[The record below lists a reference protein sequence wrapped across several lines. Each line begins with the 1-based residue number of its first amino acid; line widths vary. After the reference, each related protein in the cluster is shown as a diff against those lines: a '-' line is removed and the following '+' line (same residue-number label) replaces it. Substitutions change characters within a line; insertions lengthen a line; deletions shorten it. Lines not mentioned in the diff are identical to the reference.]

1 MPTKKYQIN
10 IDQKHI
16 FYIVKKT
23 KMNTDAFLIAAGI
36 AVWVAWAW
44 VTIAQWFVGKSSL
57 EAQGKNPELEPT
69 FKKLTILGIALV
81 ESAAIYGLV
90 MALLILYSDA
100 SFYKALACA
109 LSVALPWL
117 MAWIGEGK
125 IVESAINAI
134 LRNPADEKKIQSN
147 MILYIALTESA
158 AIYWLIIWLL
168 ILYS

>member
-1 MPTKKYQIN
+1 
-10 IDQKHI
+10 
-16 FYIVKKT
+16 
-23 KMNTDAFLIAAGI
+23 MNTEAFLIAVGI
-36 AVWVAWAW
+36 AVGVAGMG
-44 VTIAQWFVGKSSL
+44 VTIGEGLVGHASL
-57 EAQGKNPELEPT
+57 EAQGRNPELEPT

-100 SFYKALACA
+100 SVYKALGSA
-109 LSVALPWL
+109 LAVALPGTAAGW
-117 MAWIGEGK
+117 GEAK
-125 IVESAINAI
+125 IVQSAIQAI

-158 AIYWLIIWLL
+158 AIYGLIIGLL

>member
-1 MPTKKYQIN
+1 
-10 IDQKHI
+10 
-16 FYIVKKT
+16 
-23 KMNTDAFLIAAGI
+23 MNTDAFLIASAI
-36 AVWVAWAW
+36 AVWVAGVW
-44 VTIAQWFVGKSSL
+44 VTFAQWLVGRTSI
-57 EAQGKNPELEPT
+57 EAQGKNPELEPI

-100 SFYKALACA
+100 SIYRALASA
-109 LSVALPWL
+109 LAVALPGI
-117 MAWIGEGK
+117 MAWFGEGK

-158 AIYWLIIWLL
+158 AIYGLIIWLL

>member
-1 MPTKKYQIN
+1 
-10 IDQKHI
+10 
-16 FYIVKKT
+16 
-23 KMNTDAFLIAAGI
+23 MNTEAFLLACGI
-36 AVWVAWAW
+36 AIGVAGAW
-44 VTIAQWFVGKSSL
+44 VTMAQWLIGRTSL

-81 ESAAIYGLV
+81 ESAAIYWLV

-100 SFYKALACA
+100 SLYKALASA
-109 LSVALPWL
+109 LAVAIPGLA
-117 MAWIGEGK
+117 AWFGEGK

-158 AIYWLIIWLL
+158 AIYGLIIWLL
-168 ILYS
+168 VLYS

>member
-1 MPTKKYQIN
+1 
-10 IDQKHI
+10 
-16 FYIVKKT
+16 
-23 KMNTDAFLIAAGI
+23 MNTDAFLLACGI
-36 AVWVAWAW
+36 AVWVAWVW
-44 VTIAQWFVGKSSL
+44 VTMAQWLIGRTSI

-100 SFYKALACA
+100 SLYKALASA
-109 LSVALPWL
+109 LSVALPGI
-117 MAWIGEGK
+117 MAWFGEGK

-158 AIYWLIIWLL
+158 AIYGLIIWLL

>member
-1 MPTKKYQIN
+1 
-10 IDQKHI
+10 
-16 FYIVKKT
+16 
-23 KMNTDAFLIAAGI
+23 MNTEAFLIAVGI
-36 AVWVAWAW
+36 AVWVAGMW
-44 VTIAQWFVGKSSL
+44 VTIGEWLVGHASL
-57 EAQGKNPELEPT
+57 EAQWRNPELEPT

-100 SFYKALACA
+100 SVYKALGSA
-109 LSVALPWL
+109 LAVALPGTAAGWWE
-117 MAWIGEGK
+117 AK
-125 IVESAINAI
+125 IVQSAIQAI

-158 AIYWLIIWLL
+158 AIYGLIIWLL